1 MNKKGQGGLSMNT
14 IIIAIIG
21 IIVLLLIVTFFT
33 GGMATVFGKI
43 KGVFGGGTAGSDIA
57 LSRSFCES
65 YCQTAKLNK
74 GQTAKLNKDKIDQST
89 YCQKKFD
96 VVDNQDVL
104 QKGVSCSG
112 PLLGVDCVIDG
123 SKVNCPV

>member
-43 KGVFGGGTAGSDIA
+43 KGVFGGGTAGSDMA

-74 GQTAKLNKDKIDQST
+74 DKIGEST
-89 YCQKKFD
+89 YCNKKFD
-96 VVDNQDVL
+96 VEDSQGN
-104 QKGVSCSG
+104 
-112 PLLGVDCVIDG
+112 PLLGQSCIALGVECVIDG
-123 SKVNCPV
+123 KTQTC